1 MQGLSQ
7 HHKRLHSLA
16 EHVPHGFR
24 KKNLFEV
31 LIRHNVPLL
40 RATWFIKV
48 TYLNQVGT
56 VLNCVDFLVTLYSYF
71 STSLLLSLDLTF
83 TFILFSEGSSLL
95 LQRFFWNSRQNTFGP
110 Y

>member
-1 MQGLSQ
+1 MTSSSFKFLFYFILVQGLSQ

-24 KKNLFEV
+24 KKHLFEV

-56 VLNCVDFLVTLYSYF
+56 VLNCVDFLVILYSYF
-71 STSLLLSLDLTF
+71 STSLCF
-83 TFILFSEGSSLL
+83 HWI
-95 LQRFFWNSRQNTFGP
+95 
-110 Y
+110 